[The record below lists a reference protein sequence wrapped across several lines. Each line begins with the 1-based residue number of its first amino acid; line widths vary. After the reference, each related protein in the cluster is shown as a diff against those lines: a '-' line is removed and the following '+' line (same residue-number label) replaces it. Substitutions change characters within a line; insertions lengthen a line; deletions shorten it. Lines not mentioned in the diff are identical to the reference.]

1 MYEPA
6 GRRFVERRAGD
17 EGEAY
22 LVSSERLTDDPGWSV
37 VPPNH
42 MVVLSRDV
50 KPRILKMTEA
60 GLQVH

>member
-1 MYEPA
+1 MSH
-6 GRRFVERRAGD
+6 RRGD

-50 KPRILKMTEA
+50 KARILPMSEN
-60 GLQVH
+60 GVGVD